1 MVFYKEFPK
10 MKNLRHAF
18 GLTITDVSENH
29 EKIDVNIAG
38 DVWQK
43 GGGAH

>member
-1 MVFYKEFPK
+1 

-29 EKIDVNIAG
+29 EKHRCQYRWGRVT
-38 DVWQK
+38 K
-43 GGGAH
+43 RGGAALR